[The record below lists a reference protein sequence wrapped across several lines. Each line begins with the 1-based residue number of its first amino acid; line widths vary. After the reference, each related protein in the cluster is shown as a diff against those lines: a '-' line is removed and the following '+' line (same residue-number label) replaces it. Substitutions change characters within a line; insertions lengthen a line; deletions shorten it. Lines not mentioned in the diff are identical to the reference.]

1 MQVQGSVI
9 VKVASGKMLPLT
21 KTETVTFAASGAKQT
36 PERFKGGVKD
46 VLESSFGAGAF
57 EQTGLKM
64 TTIQTSEERLETNWS
79 V

>member
-1 MQVQGSVI
+1 
-9 VKVASGKMLPLT
+9 
-21 KTETVTFAASGAKQT
+21 
-36 PERFKGGVKD
+36 VKD